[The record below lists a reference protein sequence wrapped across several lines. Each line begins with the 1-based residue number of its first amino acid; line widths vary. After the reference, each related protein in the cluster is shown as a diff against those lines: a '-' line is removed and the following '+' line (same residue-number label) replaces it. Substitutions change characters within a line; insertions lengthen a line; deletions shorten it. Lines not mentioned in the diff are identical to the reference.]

1 MRAAAITMDEKK
13 YRRLVARAT
22 PCIPENEAEYQ
33 TLLGQI
39 EKLMEKEESVLSLEE
54 TRLLSLLA
62 TLAEQY
68 ENKANFLSQASPH
81 EVLAHLME
89 SRGLRHRDIWELF
102 GSRRVASEVING
114 KRPISKAQ
122 AKKLAAFF
130 RVDAGL
136 FI

>member
-1 MRAAAITMDEKK
+1 MRIAGVTMDEKK
-13 YRRLVARAT
+13 YRRLVSRAT
-22 PCIPENEAEYQ
+22 PRIPENEAEYQ
-33 TLLGQI
+33 ILLGQI
-39 EKLMEKEESVLSLEE
+39 EKLMEKDEVNLSLEE

-68 ENKANFLSQASPH
+68 ESRANSISKAAPH
-81 EVLAHLME
+81 QVLAHLME
-89 SRGLRHRDIWELF
+89 SRGLRHRDIWELL
-102 GSRRVASEVING
+102 GSRGVASEVING

-130 RVDAGL
+130 HVDAGL